1 MFSSQV
7 SKHYIKMLNELIW
20 NNVSV
25 QSIDHVKDDLTIN
38 QLFERRNSLQIKDK
52 KNICEAYKKY
62 LSHSLEYIS
71 Q

>member
-1 MFSSQV
+1 
-7 SKHYIKMLNELIW
+7 MLNELIG
-20 NNVSV
+20 NDISV
-25 QSIDHVKDDLTIN
+25 QSSNHVKDDLTIN
-38 QLFERRNSLQIKDK
+38 QLFERRNSSLIKDK